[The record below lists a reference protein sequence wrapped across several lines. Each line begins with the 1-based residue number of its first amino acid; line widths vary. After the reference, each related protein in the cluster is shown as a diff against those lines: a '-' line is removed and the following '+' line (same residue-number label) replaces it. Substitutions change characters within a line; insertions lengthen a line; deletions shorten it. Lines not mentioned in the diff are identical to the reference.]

1 MHKKYTIPLSIF
13 IVFEHISVALW
24 TSESFKPNNYIIFLK
39 KNWLYSV
46 NIFLKKEVFL
56 SSVSLIEHSGVDFK
70 KKLSTCKY
78 EKIDFFSK
86 NETILIYIYF
96 FFLIKTRVIF
106 FTSYNNTGNIKI
118 CSLDRIFKSANWLE
132 RETSEMFKVVFK
144 NKVDRRRL
152 LLDYSRQENPLLKSF
167 PSEGYN
173 DVFFSLFENQV
184 IYDKN
189 IITEL

>member
-1 MHKKYTIPLSIF
+1 
-13 IVFEHISVALW
+13 
-24 TSESFKPNNYIIFLK
+24 
-39 KNWLYSV
+39 
-46 NIFLKKEVFL
+46 
-56 SSVSLIEHSGVDFK
+56 
-70 KKLSTCKY
+70 
-78 EKIDFFSK
+78 
-86 NETILIYIYF
+86 
-96 FFLIKTRVIF
+96 
-106 FTSYNNTGNIKI
+106 
-118 CSLDRIFKSANWLE
+118 
-132 RETSEMFKVVFK
+132 MFKVVFK